1 MGTTLFATL
10 ICLAFPV
17 MTMSLGRRTIVYV
30 GGRRRIK
37 RLPLSNFLEYRP
49 ASPVDRI
56 RATQDCTDSA
66 MFVAVE
72 TRYPHQPEA
81 VVGSA
86 EFGVVKTPKHGDWVY
101 ITNIFAHE
109 RYRGEGVE
117 AEILRKLLEYIHE
130 KNPRIIGAWARVY
143 DDDGVFHLAHNFVY
157 TFPPKK
163 ASTSASRRG
172 KKSLPVL
179 SHRAKILKSF
189 FDELVQANISDDVYR
204 QRCRDDNRVSCWK

>member
-1 MGTTLFATL
+1 MGTTLLATL
-10 ICLAFPV
+10 LCAIFPV

-56 RATQDCTDSA
+56 RATQDYTDSA

-101 ITNIFAHE
+101 ITNIFAH
-109 RYRGEGVE
+109 
-117 AEILRKLLEYIHE
+117 
-130 KNPRIIGAWARVY
+130 
-143 DDDGVFHLAHNFVY
+143 
-157 TFPPKK
+157 
-163 ASTSASRRG
+163 
-172 KKSLPVL
+172 
-179 SHRAKILKSF
+179 
-189 FDELVQANISDDVYR
+189 
-204 QRCRDDNRVSCWK
+204 